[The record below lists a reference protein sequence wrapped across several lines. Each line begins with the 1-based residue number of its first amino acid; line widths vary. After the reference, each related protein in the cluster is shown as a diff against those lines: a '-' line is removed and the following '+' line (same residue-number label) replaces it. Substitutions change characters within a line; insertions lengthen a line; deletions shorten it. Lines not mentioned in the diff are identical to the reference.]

1 MQLDLRDASHSTSV
15 SLLVRVKARDP
26 EAWQRLVALYGPLV
40 LRWARTYLPTQAD
53 AEDVVQEVF
62 RSVFLG
68 IDRFRKERPT
78 DRFRSWLWSIMRRRV
93 VDHYRRNEGEI
104 RAAGGDDA
112 TAALLNVR
120 DVPLDD
126 PEEEASFVSEVILR
140 ALELVRAE
148 FEERTWQ
155 ACWRTTV
162 DGESA
167 ADVGAALGMSTG
179 AVYIARSRVLKRLK
193 GELEGLI

>member
-1 MQLDLRDASHSTSV
+1 MPPEVRDASESTSQ
-15 SLLVRVKARDP
+15 SLLVRVRARDP

-40 LRWARTYLPTQAD
+40 LRWAQAYLPTQAD
-53 AEDVVQEVF
+53 AEDVAQEVF

-68 IDRFRKERPT
+68 IDRFRKERPA
-78 DRFRSWLWSIMRRRV
+78 DRFRSWLWSILRRRV
-93 VDHYRRNEGEI
+93 VDHYRRNAGEA

-120 DVPLDD
+120 DVPVDD

-140 ALELVRAE
+140 ALELVRSE
-148 FEERTWQ
+148 FEDRTWQ

-193 GELEGLI
+193 SELEDLI